1 MLSENLLY
9 LRKQKKLTQEQ
20 AAEKIGITR
29 QALAGYENGQTVPD
43 VEKCLALARLYDV
56 SLDALVS
63 YEQPD
68 GELPIPPRGRHIFG
82 AVTVGEKGQIVIP
95 KKARDTFGLSAGDTL
110 IVLGDE
116 ERGLALVKAE
126 DMIEMFNDVR
136 RAMKEREA

>member
-29 QALAGYENGQTVPD
+29 QALASYENGQTVPD